1 MNSEE
6 EKKIIEIALSKN
18 GSLAQLALGAIALKP
33 WRENRDP
40 IQLSEALNKT
50 TPTKNAPKK

>member
-1 MNSEE
+1 MNTEE

-18 GSLAQLALGAIALKP
+18 GSLAQLALGSIALKP

-40 IQLSEALNKT
+40 IQSSETLNKRA
-50 TPTKNAPKK
+50 TKNAKK

>member
-1 MNSEE
+1 MNTEE
-6 EKKIIEIALSKN
+6 EKKLMEIALSKN

-40 IQLSEALNKT
+40 IQSSETLNKRANE
-50 TPTKNAPKK
+50 NAKKK